1 MAAEALAPAKINLT
15 LHVTGRR
22 ADGYHL
28 LDSLVVFVDLGDRI
42 VVVPDDGLSLR
53 VVGPRATGVPADDGN
68 LMLRAARLLAAGAGA
83 TLGGDLGA
91 GADLGAAL
99 TLEKRLP
106 MAAGIGGGSSDAAAA
121 LRLLSRLWGLPM
133 PDTRALM
140 ALGADLPVCAAAR
153 PARMRGLGER
163 LDPAPA
169 LPPVWLVLANP
180 GIALATPAV
189 FGALT
194 GPENAPMPETL
205 PDFPDAAAL
214 AAWLRGQRND
224 LEPAA
229 IAICPAVAQVSA
241 ALAAQPGCLLAR
253 MSGSGATCFGVF
265 AGPAAAQA
273 AAAALRA
280 AHPDWWVEAAGLWQP
295 AGGAA

>member
-15 LHVTGRR
+15 LHVIGRR

-28 LDSLVVFVDLGDRI
+28 LDSLVAFVDLGDR
-42 VVVPDDGLSLR
+42 VGVAPGDGLSLR
-53 VVGPRATGVPADDGN
+53 VKGPRAAGVPADDNN

-83 TLGGDLGA
+83 EV

-99 TLEKRLP
+99 TLEKCLP

-180 GIALATPAV
+180 GMALATPAV
-189 FGALT
+189 FGALSR
-194 GPENAPMPETL
+194 PENAPMPETL
-205 PDFPDAAAL
+205 PDFPDAVAL
-214 AAWLRGQRND
+214 AAWLRAQRND

-229 IAICPAVAQVSA
+229 TAICPAVAQVSA
-241 ALAAQPGCLLAR
+241 ALAAQSGCLLAR

-265 AGPAAAQA
+265 ASPATAQA
-273 AAAALRA
+273 AVAALRA
-280 AHPDWWVEAAGLWQP
+280 ARPDWWVEAAGLWQP
-295 AGGAA
+295 AGDAA